1 MTNITIYKSNDI
13 YKGILVSGHTGFAQ
27 EGEDIV
33 CAGISALTI
42 NFVNSVEKLTDDKFD
57 IKTDDGVIDFSF
69 DNEPSKESELLFES
83 LLLGLNNI
91 KNDYNE
97 FISILIEEE

>member
-1 MTNITIYKSNDI
+1 MTKVKLFKSNNI
-13 YKGILVSGHTGFAQ
+13 PKRLLVSGHSGYAS

-42 NFVNSVEKLTDDKFD
+42 NFVNSIEQLTDDKFNLN
-57 IKTDDGVIDFSF
+57 TDDGVIDFEF
-69 DNEPSKESELLFES
+69 IDIPSKQSSLLLDS

-97 FISILIEEE
+97 FISIIIEEE